1 MIEMTGK
8 KFGRLTVLKK
18 AEYKTKARQAHWWC
32 RCECGNELIVNG
44 SSLRRGLTKSC
55 GCLRD
60 EYRRKKKTPPRRA
73 AQRIECNGELLTF
86 SQASKV
92 TGIVEYT
99 LRRRYKHGAR
109 GKTLFRQ
116 SGYPSRKKRSQQ
128 NERCDIQ

>member
-55 GCLRD
+55 GCLRE
-60 EYRRKKKTPPRRA
+60 EYWKKEKAPCRS
-73 AQRIECNGELLTF
+73 AQRIECNGEMLTF
-86 SQASKV
+86 AQASLV
-92 TGIVEYT
+92 TGILENT
-99 LRRRYKHGAR
+99 LRRRYKNGLR
-109 GKTLFRQ
+109 GKTLFHQ
-116 SGYPSRKKRSQQ
+116 SGYAPRSKATATK
-128 NERCDIQ
+128 